1 MTAVDLAM
9 AQPMMSQL
17 IYIIEDDASLRSA
30 LARLLSAS
38 GYRVAL
44 FESGTQFLH
53 QLQSTSLELGCI
65 LLDINL
71 PGLTGM
77 QLHEQLIQQA
87 NRMPIIYLTG
97 EGNIAMSVRAI
108 KDGAEDFL
116 TKPVEKHALLTAIA
130 SAMQRFQAN
139 DSQYQYQQDIQRRAD
154 SLTVR
159 EKEVFDLVI
168 LGLLNKQIA
177 FQLGNAERT
186 VKAHRHCIMEK
197 MQVNS
202 LAELVLIAS
211 QLGLLDKK

>member
-1 MTAVDLAM
+1 MKDFAAAMPQRVYIVD
-9 AQPMMSQL
+9 
-17 IYIIEDDASLRSA
+17 DDASLRTA

-38 GYRVAL
+38 GYSVVL
-44 FESGTQFLH
+44 FESATQFLQ
-53 QLQSTSLELGCI
+53 QLQATSLEPGCI

-71 PGLTGM
+71 PGLNGM
-77 QLHEQLIQQA
+77 QLHEKLIQQA
-87 NRMPIIYLTG
+87 NRMPVIYLTG

-116 TKPVEKHALLTAIA
+116 TKPVEKEALLTAIA
-130 SAMQRFQAN
+130 NALQRFQAN
-139 DSQYQYQQDIQRRAD
+139 DSQYQYLQDIQRRAN
-154 SLTVR
+154 SLTAR

-202 LAELVLIAS
+202 LAELVLMAS
-211 QLGLLDKK
+211 QLRLLDKK

>member
-1 MTAVDLAM
+1 MTALTALA
-9 AQPMMSQL
+9 PL
-17 IYIIEDDASLRSA
+17 IYVIDDDASLRTA

-44 FESGTQFLH
+44 FESATQFLQ
-53 QLQSTSLELGCI
+53 QLQLSSLELGCI

-71 PGLTGM
+71 PGFTGM
-77 QLHEQLIQQA
+77 QLHERLREQA
-87 NRMPIIYLTG
+87 NRMPVIYLTG

-116 TKPVEKHALLTAIA
+116 TKPVEKHALLTAITTA
-130 SAMQRFQAN
+130 LQRFRAN
-139 DSQYQYQQDIQRRAD
+139 DLQYQYLRDIQLRAD
-154 SLTVR
+154 SLTAR

-168 LGLLNKQIA
+168 LGWLNKQIA
-177 FQLGNAERT
+177 SQLGNAERT

-197 MQVNS
+197 MKVNS

-211 QLGLLDKK
+211 QLGLLDKDRR